1 MTPVRRA
8 LLVAGIGGVAAAAG
22 YFANAWRIGATGAA
36 VDANADPAA
45 AILGSTLNTL
55 DGAPQTLAAW
65 RGRILVINY
74 WATWCAPCREEIPL
88 FVRLQQEYA
97 AKNVQFIG
105 IAVDQADKVRD
116 FAKEF
121 SINYPLLIAGLDAVE
136 LSRKA
141 GNKAGVL
148 PYTLVLDRAGKIAAS
163 LVGGISEARMR
174 AQLGPLL

>member
-1 MTPVRRA
+1 M
-8 LLVAGIGGVAAAAG
+8 AAAAG
-22 YFANAWRIGATGAA
+22 YFANAWRIGVTGSV
-36 VDANADPAA
+36 VDANVDPAA

-55 DGAPQTLAAW
+55 DGVPQTLAAW

-97 AKNVQFIG
+97 AKNVQFVG
-105 IAVDQADKVRD
+105 IAVDQVDKVRV

-121 SINYPLLIAGLDAVE
+121 NVHYPLLIAGLDAVE

-148 PYTLVLDRAGKIAAS
+148 PYTLVLDRSGSIAAS
-163 LVGGISEARMR
+163 LAGGITEARMR
-174 AQLGPLL
+174 AQLDALL

>member
-1 MTPVRRA
+1 MTPLRRA
-8 LLVAGIGGVAAAAG
+8 LLMAGVGGVAAAAG
-22 YFANAWRIGATGAA
+22 YFANAWRIGALG
-36 VDANADPAA
+36 PAA
-45 AILGSTLNTL
+45 GQDDVAATILGSTLHTL
-55 DGAPQTLAAW
+55 DGVPQTLAGL
-65 RGRILVINY
+65 RGRVLVINY

-97 AKNVQFIG
+97 VKNVQFVG

-121 SINYPLLIAGLDAVE
+121 NINYPLLIAGLDAVE

-148 PYTLVLDRAGKIAAS
+148 PYTLVLDRSGKIAAS

-174 AQLGPLL
+174 EQLTPLL

>member
-8 LLVAGIGGVAAAAG
+8 LLMAGVGGMAAAAG
-22 YFANAWRIGATGAA
+22 YFANAWRVGALGTVAA
-36 VDANADPAA
+36 EGDISAT
-45 AILGSTLNTL
+45 ILGSPLHTL

-97 AKNVQFIG
+97 SKNVQFIG
-105 IAVDQADKVRD
+105 IAVDQVDKVRE

-121 SINYPLLIAGLDAVE
+121 KVDYPLLIAGFEAIE

-148 PYTLVLDRAGKIAAS
+148 PYTLVLDRSGKIAAS
-163 LVGGISEARMR
+163 LVGGVSEARMR
-174 AQLGPLL
+174 AQLDPLL

>member
-8 LLVAGIGGVAAAAG
+8 LLVAGVGGVAAAAG
-22 YFANAWRIGATGAA
+22 YFANAWRIGAMGSA

-45 AILGSTLNTL
+45 AILASTLNTL
-55 DGAPQTLAAW
+55 DGRPQTLAAW

-97 AKNVQFIG
+97 VKNVQFIG
-105 IAVDQADKVRD
+105 IAVDQADKVQD

-121 SINYPLLIAGLDAVE
+121 GINYPLLIAGLDAVE

-148 PYTLVLDRAGKIAAS
+148 PYTLVLDRAGKIVAS

-174 AQLGPLL
+174 ALLDPLL

>member
-1 MTPVRRA
+1 MTPLRRA
-8 LLVAGIGGVAAAAG
+8 LLMAGVGAVAAVAGYA
-22 YFANAWRIGATGAA
+22 ANAWRIGAFGPPAPE
-36 VDANADPAA
+36 DAAA
-45 AILGSTLNTL
+45 AILGSTLKTL
-55 DGAPQTLAAW
+55 DGAPQPLAAW

-116 FAKEF
+116 FAREF
-121 SINYPLLIAGLDAVE
+121 KVDYPLLIAGIDAVD
-136 LSRKA
+136 LSRRA

-148 PYTLVLDRAGKIAAS
+148 PYTLILDRTGKLAAS
-163 LVGGISEARMR
+163 LLGGISEARMR
-174 AQLGPLL
+174 EELAPLL